1 MCEVIFNGELPTI
14 SSPNTFIWIAFILY
28 LISSLV
34 FLSQFS
40 WVYVMC
46 LLKKESLL
54 PLFKYRF
61 NTYVDYLLIASSLNK
76 ELESDY

>member
-14 SSPNTFIWIAFILY
+14 SKQPNTFIWIAFILY

-34 FLSQFS
+34 FLVSQFS

-54 PLFKYRF
+54 PLF
-61 NTYVDYLLIASSLNK
+61 
-76 ELESDY
+76 